1 MTQATIDVL
10 LGAVVGTIVF
20 CCWWLLHRLGN
31 AAHRRLRWLRWGDR
45 ALVLAHRVMVAH
57 AELLASEVDL
67 ASHIEDA
74 PSHELRAFAVRVR
87 DVAAA
92 VPPLLLSQLQRF
104 GLTEPPPA
112 EPPVVAPEPGPE
124 PEHVAV
130 VVDDDGWGD
139 EEVAE

>member
-1 MTQATIDVL
+1 VTQATIDVL

-20 CCWWLLHRLGN
+20 CCWWLLHRVGG

-92 VPPLLLSQLQRF
+92 VPPVLLSQLQRF
-104 GLTEPPPA
+104 GLTEPPANVPA
-112 EPPVVAPEPGPE
+112 AAPEPGPE

-130 VVDDDGWGD
+130 VGDDDGWGD
-139 EEVAE
+139 EG